1 MSWKRA
7 EDLFIMTI
15 GHLALLPIWIVV
27 WITIPLAI
35 LIFDGRPLF
44 YRQYRIGKDR
54 KEFAVRKFRTMV
66 VDADSIGPVRT
77 AAGDQRITRFGR
89 LLRKT
94 ALDELPQ
101 VLSIWSGDMSLVG
114 PRALSANEQRDL
126 EQEID
131 GFEKRLAVRPGL
143 TGLSQVSNR
152 DDDPQLK
159 LELDLEYIEKVSLW
173 LDAKLVLL
181 SIRNTVLGSWD
192 SRGDGS

>member
-1 MSWKRA
+1 MIDWKRA
-7 EDLFIMTI
+7 EDIAIMI
-15 GHLALLPIWIVV
+15 VGHMVLLPLWIVV
-27 WITIPLAI
+27 WIAIPLAV

-44 YRQYRIGKDR
+44 YSQSRIGKNR
-54 KEFAVRKFRTMV
+54 RAFVVRKFRTMV
-66 VDADSIGPVRT
+66 VDADSIGPART
-77 AAGDQRITRFGR
+77 ATNDQRVTRFGR

-114 PRALSANEQRDL
+114 PRAMSGHEHRELEEQVV
-126 EQEID
+126 

-143 TGLSQVSNR
+143 TGLSQVYNR
-152 DDDPQLK
+152 EDDPELK
-159 LELDLEYIEKVSLW
+159 LALDLEYIQNVSPW

-192 SRGDGS
+192 SRGAK